1 MSQATTGPADLGPA
15 AGNDLLSSGNVS
27 AGQDTYAG
35 WPADLRARLE
45 AALARPAAQQPNW
58 PNRDRALAVRWM
70 LGEAPPITFPGEV
83 DRLHAAL
90 GRVATGRAFVLQGG
104 DCAETFAG
112 NTAAHIR
119 GNIRTLLQMSAVLT
133 YGASMPIVTIGRM
146 AGQYA
151 KPRSEDIGKD
161 GLPVYRGDMVNSLP
175 ADPASR
181 IADPTRLLRAY
192 ANATSTMNM
201 VRAVAASGL
210 SSVDQVH
217 KWNKDFIRTSAAG
230 PRHERLAVGVE
241 RALRYV
247 EACGV
252 DRRELSAAEI
262 FASHEALVLEYETGM
277 LRLDGSAGTPR
288 LYDLSAHTVWI
299 GERTRQ
305 LDGAHIA
312 FAELIANPIG
322 VKVGP
327 TTEPATVVEYVER
340 LNPHNT
346 PGRLTLVSR
355 MGSERVRD
363 TLPDLVRAVEAGGY
377 HVVWQCDPMHG
388 NTRTSSAGY
397 KTRHFDHILDEVF
410 GFFEVHRA
418 LGTHPGGLHIEL
430 TGNDVTEC
438 LGGAQDIQDT
448 DLAHR
453 YETACDPRLND
464 QQAIEL
470 AFVVAELLQAAD
482 ASRPLRALDEQ
493 FVA

>member
-1 MSQATTGPADLGPA
+1 MSESLSE
-15 AGNDLLSSGNVS
+15 GNDLLSTGNVS
-27 AGQDTYAG
+27 VAQDTYG
-35 WPADLRARLE
+35 QWPAKLRARLE
-45 AALARPAAQQPNW
+45 DGLARPAAQQPTW
-58 PNRDRALAVRWM
+58 PDRERASAVRWM
-70 LGEAPPITFPGEV
+70 LGQAPPITFPGEV
-83 DRLHAAL
+83 DRAREAL
-90 GRVATGRAFVLQGG
+90 GRVATGSAFVLQGG

-112 NTAAHIR
+112 NTAEHIR
-119 GNIRTLLQMSAVLT
+119 GNIRTLLQMAAVLT
-133 YGASMPIVTIGRM
+133 YGASMPIVTLGRM

-151 KPRSEDIGKD
+151 KPRSADVD
-161 GLPVYRGDMVNSLP
+161 SSGLPVYRGDMVNSLT
-175 ADPASR
+175 ADPKGR
-181 IADPTRLLRAY
+181 VPDPTRMLRAY

-201 VRAVAASGL
+201 VRAVVASGL

-230 PRHERLAVGVE
+230 ARHERLAAGVE
-241 RALRYV
+241 RALRYI

-252 DRRELSAAEI
+252 DRRELHAAEI
-262 FASHEALVLEYETGM
+262 FASHEALVLDYEQGM
-277 LRLDGSAGTPR
+277 LRLDESDGTPR
-288 LYDLSAHTVWI
+288 LYDLSAHTLWI

-327 TTEPATVVEYVER
+327 GTEPATAVEYVER
-340 LNPHNT
+340 LNPDNI
-346 PGRLTLVSR
+346 PGRLTLISR
-355 MGSERVRD
+355 MGCEKVRD
-363 TLPDLVRAVEAGGY
+363 ALPEIVRAVEGTGR

-388 NTRTSSAGY
+388 NTRTSAAGY
-397 KTRHFDHILDEVF
+397 TTRHFDHILDEVF
-410 GFFEVHRA
+410 GFFEVHRG

-448 DLAHR
+448 DLADR
-453 YETACDPRLND
+453 YETACDPRLNT

-470 AFVVAELLQAAD
+470 AFIVAELLQSTG
-482 ASRPLRALDEQ
+482 ASPRLEAVGER